1 MLAGVSLRAHPWVPE
16 LGGQT
21 CPRVAVSP
29 GVVPFPQ
36 ALPSL
41 HSGWV
46 PLVFTSTVPGW
57 RHGCVPRFSQAHP
70 WLGAFSPCSPC
81 LPEVCPSRR
90 RRPICTMSC
99 RGLPKPTPSIHLHHA
114 LRRSAQSEAVDPF
127 APCLAEVCPSRHL
140 RSICTMSSGGLS
152 KPAPSIHLHHVFR
165 RSAQADAFDPSAP
178 CFPEVCPSRRRRPI
192 CTMSSRGLPRSAP
205 SVHLQHVFRKAA
217 QAGSFCARD
226 PFFRRLSAP
235 GPFGAC
241 ASPALQP

>member
-29 GVVPFPQ
+29 GVVPFPK

-99 RGLPKPTPSIHLHHA
+99 RGLPKPTPSVHLHCV
-114 LRRSAQSEAVDPF
+114 LRGSAQVDAVDPF

-152 KPAPSIHLHHVFR
+152 KPAPSTHLHHVFQ
-165 RSAQADAFDPSAP
+165 RSAQVSAFGPSTACLPEGCPGWLVLCPRPVFPAP
-178 CFPEVCPSRRRRPI
+178 LRTWPLWCLCLTRAPAV
-192 CTMSSRGLPRSAP
+192 TDGGAAGDGVPRT
-205 SVHLQHVFRKAA
+205 
-217 QAGSFCARD
+217 AGSGTPDGLTR
-226 PFFRRLSAP
+226 P
-235 GPFGAC
+235 
-241 ASPALQP
+241 ASG